1 MKDLVILVADKNMQF
16 AMQGALSRPQ
26 ALGVRALTYEFRSH
40 MGRDGG
46 VRTTGA
52 SVLSREKVRFRHAL
66 MLLDHEGC
74 GQESASV
81 QHLEAELNHQLAVV
95 WGEHAKAIVIE
106 PEVDIWLWGADNALR
121 EALRWPQEG
130 LIRDWLRQ
138 QGFEF
143 SAEGK
148 PLRPKEALEAMRRIH
163 KQPRSSALYQKITEK
178 ISLQKCTDPAFL
190 RLKAHLQTWFGTA
203 SFF

>member
-1 MKDLVILVADKNMQF
+1 MQF
-16 AMQGALSRPQ
+16 ALQGALSRPQ
-26 ALGVRALTYEFRSH
+26 ALSIRQLSFEFRSH

-52 SVLSREKVRFRHAL
+52 SVLGSEKVRFRHAL
-66 MLLDHEGC
+66 MILDHEGC
-74 GQESASV
+74 GQETASV
-81 QHLEAELNHQLAVV
+81 QQLETELNRQLAAV

-106 PEVDIWLWGADNALR
+106 PEVDIWLWGTDNALR

-130 LIRDWLRQ
+130 PIRDWLRQ
-138 QGFEF
+138 KGFEF

-148 PLRPKEALEAMRRIH
+148 PLRPKEALEAMRLIH

-190 RLKAHLQTWFGTA
+190 RLKAHMQKWFGTT
-203 SFF
+203 ST